1 MNNNII
7 LTTVFSGFN
16 YGSSLQAFA
25 GKKIIQSL
33 GYDCEIIKLKSFVK
47 GRDIRLNKLMT
58 VFIRS
63 VIFSQK
69 HVLDAYRASYK
80 KVFVHGCEEMFNKFT
95 DDYLEPIELS
105 WHSLKKMA
113 TGAIACFS
121 GSDQIWNSSALYVDP
136 LYYLRFA
143 PSYKRVAFA
152 PSFGR
157 DYIANYNKTKMAKW
171 IGEYPYISIRENSG
185 VSLIEEMT
193 GKKVQHLVDPTLVIK
208 SEQWEKFLG
217 IEKHKSHNYI
227 LAYFL
232 DEPSD
237 LARHQLLK
245 LKNEMGCEV
254 VSIPYV
260 FKNMEYSDASV
271 AAGPKEFVSLIAN
284 ARLVCTDSFHGT
296 AFSLNMHTPFY
307 TFEREYGAAN
317 KQSERIL
324 SILRMVNMMERY
336 QPHDAEPPTD
346 DIDFNYSD
354 LVLDKERDKVY
365 KYIKDAIS
373 GILNHEK

>member
-1 MNNNII
+1 MSNNII

-33 GYDCEIIKLKSFVK
+33 GYNCEIVKLKSLIK

-58 VFIRS
+58 IIIRS
-63 VIFSQK
+63 ILHSQENA
-69 HVLDAYRASYK
+69 LQSYK
-80 KVFVHGCEEMFNKFT
+80 RSFKKKFACGSEEMFNKFT
-95 DDYLEPIELS
+95 DKYLKPVELS
-105 WHSLKKMA
+105 WHDLKIA
-113 TGAIACFS
+113 ASEAIACFS
-121 GSDQIWNSSALYVDP
+121 GSDQIWNSTTLYVDP

-143 PSYKRVAFA
+143 PSYKRVALA

-157 DYIANYNKTKMAKW
+157 DYIADYNRSKMSIW
-171 IGEYPYISIRENSG
+171 ISDYPYISVREKSG

-193 GKKVQHLVDPTLVIK
+193 GRKAQHLLDPTLVIT
-208 SEQWEKFLG
+208 SEEWKKFLE
-217 IEKHKSHNYI
+217 IKEHKRQNYI

-237 LARHQLLK
+237 YARLQLLK
-245 LKNEMGCEV
+245 LKNEMGCEIK
-254 VSIPYV
+254 SIPFI
-260 FKNMEYSDASV
+260 FKNMEYSDASI

-324 SILRMVNMMERY
+324 SILSMVGMMQRY
-336 QPHDAEPPTD
+336 EPHITECSIDE
-346 DIDFNYSD
+346 IDFNYSD
-354 LVLDKERDKVY
+354 LVLSKEREKVY
-365 KYIKDAIS
+365 EFVQNAILD
-373 GILNHEK
+373 ILNHEK

>member
-1 MNNNII
+1 MDNNII
-7 LTTVFSGFN
+7 LATVFSGFN

-33 GYDCEIIKLKSFVK
+33 GYDCEIVKLKSLIK

-58 VFIRS
+58 IFIRS
-63 VIFSQK
+63 VLLSKK
-69 HVLDAYRASYK
+69 HILDVYKASYQK
-80 KVFVHGCEEMFNKFT
+80 KFVDGCEEMFNKFT
-95 DDYLEPIELS
+95 NDYLEPVELS
-105 WHSLKKMA
+105 WNSLRKMA
-113 TGAIACFS
+113 SVAIACFS
-121 GSDQIWNSSALYVDP
+121 GSDQIWNSSTLYVDP

-157 DYIANYNKTKMAKW
+157 DFIADYNKTKMAKW
-171 IGEYPYISIRENSG
+171 ISEYPYISIRENSG
-185 VSLIEEMT
+185 VPLIEEMT
-193 GKKVQHLVDPTLVIK
+193 GKKALQLIDPTLAIK
-208 SEQWEKFLG
+208 SEQWKNFLG
-217 IEKHKSHNYI
+217 IVHESKNYI

-237 LARHQLLK
+237 LARRQLVK

-260 FKNMEYSDASV
+260 FKNEEDYSDVSV
-271 AAGPKEFVSLIAN
+271 AAGPKEFVNLIAN

-324 SILRMVNMMERY
+324 SILRMVNMMKRY
-336 QPHDAEPPTD
+336 QPHETEHPLD
-346 DIDFNYSD
+346 DIDFKYSD
-354 LVLDKERDKVY
+354 LVLSKERDKVY
-365 KYIKDAIS
+365 NYVKSAIS
-373 GILNHEK
+373 DILYHEK